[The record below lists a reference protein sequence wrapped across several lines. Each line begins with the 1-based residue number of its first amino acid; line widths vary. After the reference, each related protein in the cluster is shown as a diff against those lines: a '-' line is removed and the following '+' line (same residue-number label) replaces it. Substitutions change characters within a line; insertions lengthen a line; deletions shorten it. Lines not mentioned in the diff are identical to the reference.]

1 MLYYPS
7 YLLEL
12 LSSDRVAIL
21 LISLCWLLTCFRLYH
36 ALSAIF
42 ISFCSICPLQITKR
56 LIKKNRFVC
65 LHVECVYG
73 SWFDRELEWEE
84 AAKKHPKNFYVL
96 YYEDL
101 KQVILNLSVSIIRP
115 NPDCNLSGLSG
126 RAWIFPSFAGK
137 SRHGLKTTGILS
149 RCQFMTVFANV
160 L

>member
-7 YLLEL
+7 YLLEI
-12 LSSDRVAIL
+12 LSSDRVALL

-42 ISFCSICPLQITKR
+42 IGFCSICPLQISKR
-56 LIKKNRFVC
+56 LIKKTNRFVC

-101 KQVILNLSVSIIRP
+101 KQVILHHSPQTRLQPLGAFRQGLDLSELCRKVPTLSQNNGNPITMSIYDCIR
-115 NPDCNLSGLSG
+115 
-126 RAWIFPSFAGK
+126 
-137 SRHGLKTTGILS
+137 
-149 RCQFMTVFANV
+149 
-160 L
+160 